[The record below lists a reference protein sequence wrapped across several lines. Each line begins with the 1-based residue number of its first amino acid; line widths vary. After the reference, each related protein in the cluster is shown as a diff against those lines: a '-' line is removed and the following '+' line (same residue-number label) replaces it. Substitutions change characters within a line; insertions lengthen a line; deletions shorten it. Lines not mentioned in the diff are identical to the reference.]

1 MQRLYKEDGNMALFK
16 NKYRIASAR
25 LKGWDYRSAGYYFVT
40 ICTQNRQHFFGEVLD
55 GAVHLSPL
63 GEIAAQFW
71 AEIPSHHAG
80 VGLEEFVIMPHHMH
94 GIIVI
99 VASAAVE
106 TLHATSLRD
115 PKMSAISPKAGSLG
129 VIVRSYKS
137 AVSHWA
143 GLNGMA
149 SFEWQPRFYDHIIHD
164 EKSFNQIRQYIS
176 NNPSQWE
183 SDRENPA
190 NLYM

>member
-1 MQRLYKEDGNMALFK
+1 VE
-16 NKYRIASAR
+16 
-25 LKGWDYRSAGYYFVT
+25 
-40 ICTQNRQHFFGEVLD
+40 LD
-55 GAVHLSPL
+55 
-63 GEIAAQFW
+63 
-71 AEIPSHHAG
+71 
-80 VGLEEFVIMPHHMH
+80 EFVIMPHHVH

-99 VASAAVE
+99 VAPAVVVE

-115 PKMSAISPKAGSLG
+115 LKMSAIAPKAGSLG
-129 VIVRSYKS
+129 AIARSYKS

-143 GLNGMA
+143 GLNGKT
-149 SFEWQPRFYDHIIHD
+149 SFEWQPRYYDHIIRD